1 MVLQRDHIKRACLA
15 EAPTTIMSLPRRSA
29 EGAEGENLLRE
40 RRDSLLDLRDRLSD
54 LLFAG
59 RVRRHFELALHLGL
73 GQPQRLDLS
82 EAFGVW
88 PPGVLAGLASF
99 LFPFFHALGEAG
111 LRVDEAF
118 SGITHRS

>member
-1 MVLQRDHIKRACLA
+1 MSLPSPKLI
-15 EAPTTIMSLPRRSA
+15 TSLPRRSA
-29 EGAEGENLLRE
+29 EGAEAGDLLRE

-59 RVRRHFELALHLGL
+59 RVRRHLELALHLSL
-73 GQPQRLDLS
+73 GEPQRLDLS
-82 EAFGVW
+82 DALGVW

-99 LFPFFHALGEAG
+99 LFPFFHALGETG